1 MKKRIVSCISILILL
16 SSFCWSLD
24 LTDIPGTVTSIFS
37 GLSDESSDGTTSY
50 RSLLIPPGGRSESL
64 GNAFTG
70 LCNDIT
76 FLNFNAGASSIQKET
91 QLAFYHNSWIADSK
105 IETISYTTR
114 YGHFGLGAQLSCFY
128 VPFTEYNISGERVAT
143 GYYTETTGAFNV
155 SYNFL
160 AGYDFKG
167 FALGATFKTSFR
179 GVPDYTDNNTNAII
193 KNSGFSQSGIAVMG
207 DFGLVLQFNFL
218 KYFASRDPNVKIGI
232 SAQNFGV
239 GFTGI
244 GSSSGIQ
251 IDDPLPTY
259 VAAGMSVKFLPFL
272 TITAD
277 LKQPLNLMDITSYS
291 LFSLSL
297 GADFSFTDK
306 LSLLVGLEM
315 KGGNPKLSAGG
326 EFEINKTRMNVNYTL
341 DLTSS
346 FSPIN
351 RVSFSVQMKLGDRGR
366 EQLQQK
372 IDVLYNQGLVY
383 YYSSD
388 WENAIAT
395 WKKVLELDKRYDPAI
410 LGIASAQSQIDMIER
425 VRNSMFFFE

>member
-244 GSSSGIQ
+244 GSPSGIQ
-251 IDDPLPTY
+251 MDDPLPTY